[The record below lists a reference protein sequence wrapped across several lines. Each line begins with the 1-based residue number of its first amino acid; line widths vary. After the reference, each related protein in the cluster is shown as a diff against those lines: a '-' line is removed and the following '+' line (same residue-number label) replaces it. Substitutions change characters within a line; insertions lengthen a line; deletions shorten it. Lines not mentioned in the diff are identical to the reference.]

1 MIEVRSEI
9 HKKLMDFL
17 ARGDHQEN
25 SAQSEPVKA
34 LPERT

>member
-17 ARGDHQEN
+17 ARGDHQED
-25 SAQSEPVKA
+25 SAQSDPVKA